1 MAFSKITVINSKRV
15 WTDDPKKI
23 IEAQRKIETLKVKL
37 EELRDIIISKQKIV
51 QDYIAQ
57 IMAQQNDIHRLEI
70 DIERLNKIKVIFI
83 LSIVIDIIVI
93 TNLSIDVGVFGAIIL
108 ICCLCVV
115 IKNRN
120 KLVDQLKNIRDK
132 VQTLEQ
138 EKERTEDEIQ
148 CSKHTMQLVS
158 EELQELENKQF
169 IF

>member
-1 MAFSKITVINSKRV
+1 MAFGKTTVISSQRI

-37 EELRDIIISKQKIV
+37 EELRDIIILKQKIV
-51 QDYIAQ
+51 QDHITQ
-57 IMAQQNDIHRLEI
+57 IISQQNNIHQLEI
-70 DIERLNKIKVIFI
+70 DIEKLNKIKLIFI
-83 LSIVIDIIVI
+83 FSIVIDIIVI
-93 TNLSIDVGVFGAIIL
+93 NLSIDVGIFGAIIL